1 MPLGTLE
8 VLLVEAKGLDNNDFM
23 ADMDPYVILT
33 VKTQEKN
40 SNVVSGQG
48 STPEWNETFLFT
60 VSDDVSELNLKI
72 MEKDNFS
79 ADDFVG
85 EATICLEPVFTEGS
99 LPPAAYNVVNK
110 DKEFCGEIKIGLT
123 FTPEPEYFQ
132 TQELDCIHCCRE
144 ATTFLLEDMERPR
157 RAMADGNNRLTGRSR
172 AISDEDGGASIMLEV
187 SNLVC
192 FSV

>member
-1 MPLGTLE
+1 MPIGTLE

-60 VSDDVSELNLKI
+60 VSDDVSELYLKI

-99 LPPAAYNVVNK
+99 LPPAPYNVVNK

-123 FTPEPEYFQ
+123 FTPEPE
-132 TQELDCIHCCRE
+132 
-144 ATTFLLEDMERPR
+144 
-157 RAMADGNNRLTGRSR
+157 RSDN
-172 AISDEDGGASIMLEV
+172 IPSGGYGESEE
-187 SNLVC
+187 SYGGWKQ
-192 FSV
+192 SSYGEE